1 VNKKIKPNRYK
12 TEPQENR
19 STVSSSI
26 ISIDFCLTCII
37 TIAFI
42 SVLSLTS
49 IFLYDFTTQSKF
61 FNIKKIEVSGT
72 KLVLEKEI
80 LTLANLNCDKNIFDV
95 NLFTAQKLIASHPWI
110 ESAHIKRNISC
121 GLTISVI
128 EQIPLAIVKIKNL
141 TDILINIQGRPFK
154 EYNPQKDNIQN
165 LPVITGVDLT
175 RKVIH
180 SLKATRKTPDYQ
192 YMFDGHLFDSI
203 MEFLKTDDLDNVKII
218 KADIHT
224 GISIETND
232 IYNKAILNN
241 QKIIQIKLGFNNF
254 KAKLN
259 KAIKISEYI
268 GQNFPERTITDMD
281 FFNIEKVFI
290 NTKLNL
296 IKGV

>member
-1 VNKKIKPNRYK
+1 MNKKIKPNRYK
-12 TEPQENR
+12 TEPQENKG
-19 STVSSSI
+19 TVSSSI

-95 NLFTAQKLIASHPWI
+95 NLFSAQKLISSHPWI

-175 RKVIH
+175 RKVI
-180 SLKATRKTPDYQ
+180 RKTPDYQ

-203 MEFLKTDDLDNVKII
+203 MEFLKTDELDNVKII

>member
-1 VNKKIKPNRYK
+1 MNKKIKPNRYK
-12 TEPQENR
+12 TEPKENKG
-19 STVSSSI
+19 TVSSSI

-110 ESAHIKRNISC
+110 ESADIKRNISC

-192 YMFDGHLFDSI
+192 YMFEGHLFDSI

-218 KADIHT
+218 KADMHT

-281 FFNIEKVFI
+281 LFNIEKVFI